1 MKYREENILAVILGI
16 ILTIV
21 VSFYS
26 SFVILNLFNWF
37 VGPIF
42 SYTFQYWQCYGLIL
56 IWDLFTIKISTKDSD
71 GGASDFASVI
81 ATIIVQVIILSIVFG
96 IGALVHLGF

>member
-1 MKYREENILAVILGI
+1 MKYRKENILAVILGI

-26 SFVILNLFNWF
+26 SFVVLNLFNWF

-42 SYTFQYWQCYGLIL
+42 SYTFQYWQCYGIIL
-56 IWDLFTIKISTKDSD
+56 IFDLFTTKISTKDTD

-81 ATIIVQVIILSIVFG
+81 ATVIVKVIVVSLFFG
-96 IGALVHLGF
+96 VGALVHLGF